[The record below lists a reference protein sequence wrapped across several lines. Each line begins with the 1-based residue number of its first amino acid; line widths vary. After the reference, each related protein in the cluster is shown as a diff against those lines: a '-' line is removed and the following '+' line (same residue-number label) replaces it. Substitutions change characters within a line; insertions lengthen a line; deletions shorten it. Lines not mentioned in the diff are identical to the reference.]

1 MDMSEVEC
9 MNMVEEQNHPTN
21 HQVGE
26 EDMNMVE
33 EHYHLTNHR
42 PEVEDMD
49 MVEEHYHPI
58 NHRSAVVGMDR
69 EDSGMRKDMTV
80 EVEVVEREHEGVV
93 LMRHWTGDEAE
104 MHGRACQE

>member
-93 LMRHWTGDEAE
+93 LMRHWAGDEAE
-104 MHGRACQE
+104 MHGRACRE